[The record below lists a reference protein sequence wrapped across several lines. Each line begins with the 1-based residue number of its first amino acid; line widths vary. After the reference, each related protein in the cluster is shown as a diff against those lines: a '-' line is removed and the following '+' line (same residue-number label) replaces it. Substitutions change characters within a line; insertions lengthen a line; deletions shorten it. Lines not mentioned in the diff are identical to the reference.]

1 VGELGGDGMSW
12 QNDGFKPHDAT
23 FIAVYGEANLHGLAT
38 LRLRARRARDGQN
51 PTTNG
56 LPDDDDGEDSDSTPA
71 S

>member
-12 QNDGFKPHDAT
+12 QNEGNEPHDAT
-23 FIAVYGEANLHGLAT
+23 FRSVYGEASLHGLAT

-51 PTTNG
+51 PTDDS
-56 LPDDDDGEDSDSTPA
+56 LPDDGGEDSDSTQA